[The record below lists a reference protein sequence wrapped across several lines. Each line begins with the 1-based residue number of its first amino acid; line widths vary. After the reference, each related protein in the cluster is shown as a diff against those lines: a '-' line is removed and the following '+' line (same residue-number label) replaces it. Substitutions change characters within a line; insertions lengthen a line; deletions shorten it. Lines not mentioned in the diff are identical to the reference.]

1 MAAIQSL
8 LRRDRLWTFHGGIHV
23 PDEKA
28 LSNGRAVEV
37 MPLPKRLVIPLQQH
51 IGATARPVA
60 KVGDRVLK
68 GQLLAQAEGYVSACI
83 HASSSGTLVAIEP
96 HPVPH
101 PSGLSA
107 LCAVIETD
115 GEDTWAELPEPI
127 THYAQLDP
135 TEIRERIR
143 WAGVVGLGGASFPT
157 SVKLNPGPDQRI
169 RTLIINGAEC
179 EPYITC
185 DDLLMRERAG
195 DILAGVRI
203 MHHLLGDPRIAE
215 QVMHDSHTREDISGA
230 LAHQQI
236 VAGDVGLAFG
246 PVDDQCADALI
257 RAGVELDAGRKRGAA
272 ESDHAGPTDA
282 LANLG
287 RVQLRV
293 MGYRLGQ
300 LGPGVLAVGLDH
312 GAERGEPG
320 RVRDRMRLD
329 RNQGSRARGMD
340 TGADIAFGLRQQLSF
355 ENSVAHLRHR
365 PRGRPDVLLQRD
377 HEALGQRHDLHGAA
391 VGERLLVGHMDPA
404 VERPQAIAAQE

>member
-1 MAAIQSL
+1 MRDLETHHGSAA
-8 LRRDRLWTFHGGIHV
+8 
-23 PDEKA
+23 DELARA
-28 LSNGRAVEV
+28 LAIAAAVCDQVRHGRADTHLEV
-37 MPLPKRLVIPLQQH
+37 ARLGDRTSGDGDDARGQR
-51 IGATARPVA
+51 ATLENG
-60 KVGDRVLK
+60 VGDRSRGPDVLADDADPRRN
-68 GQLLAQAEGYVSACI
+68 GVGRDLLA
-83 HASSSGTLVAIEP
+83 
-96 HPVPH
+96 
-101 PSGLSA
+101 
-107 LCAVIETD
+107 
-115 GEDTWAELPEPI
+115 GEDADELLLPAARVEGRDGADLGI
-127 THYAQLDP
+127 AAHVRLGECEAHGFERLGLVVLDP
-135 TEIRERIR
+135 
-143 WAGVVGLGGASFPT
+143 
-157 SVKLNPGPDQRI
+157 DQ
-169 RTLIINGAEC
+169 
-179 EPYITC
+179 
-185 DDLLMRERAG
+185 
-195 DILAGVRI
+195 
-203 MHHLLGDPRIAE
+203 DPRIAE

>member
-51 IGATARPVA
+51 IGATARPVVQ
-60 KVGDRVLK
+60 VGERVLK

-115 GEDTWAELPEPI
+115 GEDTWAELPEPM

-135 TEIRERIR
+135 SEIRERIR

-195 DILAGVRI
+195 DILAGARI
-203 MHHLLGDPRIAE
+203 M
-215 QVMHDSHTREDISGA
+215 
-230 LAHQQI
+230 
-236 VAGDVGLAFG
+236 
-246 PVDDQCADALI
+246 
-257 RAGVELDAGRKRGAA
+257 
-272 ESDHAGPTDA
+272 
-282 LANLG
+282 
-287 RVQLRV
+287 
-293 MGYRLGQ
+293 
-300 LGPGVLAVGLDH
+300 
-312 GAERGEPG
+312 
-320 RVRDRMRLD
+320 
-329 RNQGSRARGMD
+329 
-340 TGADIAFGLRQQLSF
+340 
-355 ENSVAHLRHR
+355 
-365 PRGRPDVLLQRD
+365 
-377 HEALGQRHDLHGAA
+377 
-391 VGERLLVGHMDPA
+391 
-404 VERPQAIAAQE
+404 